1 MMKHRVLGVLLFLI
15 PTLALATPAKIEMVF
30 LSPQKISMLL
40 EQLDKMNTL
49 KTSKKIA
56 QNEDPEH
63 ANCVPMGDGCF
74 NPQYGY
80 IEKKEAPKPDPKILA
95 DKKETDQI
103 ELKNFNS
110 LDTSLVNC
118 DKNNYFDIF
127 CGKEKAGSAPSE
139 IEIWFD
145 VSSSLR
151 TVDYNKDPDQ
161 CLRRAFMEKVM
172 DNCKSKVSV
181 SVYNTSIKQIGD
193 HSGVC
198 MSYGTNDESRLI
210 SWMKNSKAKHLLIV
224 TDIDEM
230 SLEMRS
236 FLESN
241 GAKMTGDG
249 VKAFTAKDLVD
260 YASVFTKMCR

>member
-1 MMKHRVLGVLLFLI
+1 MINFKAIIFCMCLI
-15 PTLALATPAKIEMVF
+15 PTLALATPQKIEMIF
-30 LSPQKISMLL
+30 LSPQKVSMLL
-40 EQLDKMNTL
+40 EQLDKMNIM
-49 KTSKKIA
+49 KTSKSYA
-56 QNEDPEH
+56 QDVS

-80 IEKKEAPKPDPKILA
+80 IEKKEAPRPDSAAIEE
-95 DKKETDQI
+95 KKEAAQV

-110 LDTSLVNC
+110 LETSLVNC

-127 CGKEKAGSAPSE
+127 CGKERANTPPAE

-145 VSSSLR
+145 ISSSLR

-161 CLRRAFMEKVM
+161 CLRRAFMEKVVEG
-172 DNCKSKVSV
+172 CKSKVNV
-181 SVYNTSIKQIGD
+181 SIYNTSIKQMGD
-193 HSGVC
+193 RSGVC
-198 MSYGTNDESRLI
+198 LSYGTNDEARLLT
-210 SWMKNSKAKHLLIV
+210 WMKNSKAKHLLIV

-230 SLEMRS
+230 SIEMRS

-241 GAKMTGDG
+241 AAKMTGDG

-260 YASVFTKMCR
+260 YAKEFTKMCK